1 MAIYV
6 STDNPQDL
14 LDKIKDYINKGKI
27 DTWSFDSEG
36 DFTHCADQWK
46 NKAWFRP
53 KIVGEYLVFGILGN
67 TEVTMTKQLYGL
79 YHGRFIE
86 MVLSHFDSNM
96 KSLKPTVMKS
106 KYDSFS

>member
-27 DTWSFDSEG
+27 DTWSFYSEG
-36 DFTHCADQWK
+36 DFTHCVDQWK

-53 KIVGEYLVFGILGN
+53 QITDDNLVFGILGN
-67 TEVTMTKQLYGL
+67 TEVTMTKQDRLRL
-79 YHGRFIE
+79 A
-86 MVLSHFDSNM
+86 
-96 KSLKPTVMKS
+96 
-106 KYDSFS
+106 

>member
-1 MAIYV
+1 MAVYV
-6 STDNPQDL
+6 STDNPQKL

-27 DTWSFDSEG
+27 DTWSFDSDG

-53 KIVGEYLVFGILGN
+53 EIVDGSLVFGILGN
-67 TEVTMTKQLYGL
+67 TQVKMTKQLYGL

-86 MVLSHFDSNM
+86 MLLTHFDTDIASLNPSVL
-96 KSLKPTVMKS
+96 KSD
-106 KYDSFS
+106 YDSFS